1 MNNRVTNIKRQG
13 NMEVEKPQ
21 SIPQVGELD
30 PSSGFGVAATDGIP
44 PVTPVLVQDSMV
56 MQFKRKERRRSNAS
70 PKGTRRSICQSP
82 TQTTEYSAK
91 AKDPPTKMTAFED
104 FKGEA
109 GRELFKI
116 FSDNKAMLT
125 QKLEE
130 GIRSANQVNQ
140 LKLQMDMLFEQ
151 VNQMKAEREA
161 QGK

>member
-1 MNNRVTNIKRQG
+1 PEIVPI
-13 NMEVEKPQ
+13 VCH
-21 SIPQVGELD
+21 
-30 PSSGFGVAATDGIP
+30 SSYLGWIHLIYSHALCSLKV
-44 PVTPVLVQDSMV
+44 
-56 MQFKRKERRRSNAS
+56 KRKERRRSNVS

-82 TQTTEYSAK
+82 TQTTECSAK
-91 AKDPPTKMTAFED
+91 TKDPPTKMTAFED

-116 FSDNKAMLT
+116 FADNKAMLT

-151 VNQMKAEREA
+151 MNQMKAEREA
-161 QGK
+161 QGN